1 MIIALIVFGCTA
13 PIATVD
19 TNVPAPTD
27 TDNGSTGDTSAPDSA
42 SDTAGSHHWTGV
54 RGGGEGRWAAI
65 AIQSVDPLV
74 VAYVDAGYWDGNDW
88 FRDASVV
95 AAPFESSLD
104 SETYHTTAS
113 APFLVL
119 YSQPIS
125 VASVGDV
132 TGDGLSN
139 VAAAM
144 QTDLPLIPVD
154 PNDPDFQLLEWDDV
168 VQGWA
173 PGGDIAACDAD
184 QDGQPDLCTALGVDR
199 GPIDGIPDT
208 TWPTDFPD
216 ALDRQHLA
224 IGRTPS
230 TVAWIPTQAGIAQL
244 DLTQTGTL
252 DPSSAPTWNA
262 PAGHTITAL
271 APIDPDGDG
280 LDALLVCSE
289 PDNAVRLLDAFP
301 ADAAPFLTLDAPCDA
316 LEVADFDG
324 DGQLELAVG
333 ADSRVRI
340 HELDGT
346 LLAEHIGVYSPGE
359 DGLGKSMDS
368 ADIDGDGRADLLV
381 AAPDHGALYLTL
393 NAVP

>member
-1 MIIALIVFGCTA
+1 MVTWILVACTA

-19 TNVPAPTD
+19 TAVSTPTPP
-27 TDNGSTGDTSAPDSA
+27 GVSTGDTSTPDSA
-42 SDTAGSHHWTGV
+42 SDTASGHTWSGV
-54 RGGGEGRWAAI
+54 LTDGPGGWAAI
-65 AIQSVDPLV
+65 AIERTNPLT
-74 VAYVDAGYWDGNDW
+74 VAYVHAGFWDGNDL
-88 FRDASVV
+88 FQEATISAAQLDATLSRDIRITARAQHELPQPLRI
-95 AAPFESSLD
+95 AAL
-104 SETYHTTAS
+104 
-113 APFLVL
+113 
-119 YSQPIS
+119 
-125 VASVGDV
+125 GDV
-132 TGDGLSN
+132 TGDGVSN
-139 VAAAM
+139 VGAAM
-144 QTDLPLIPVD
+144 QLDLPVLPIDPTATPYLVD
-154 PNDPDFQLLEWDDV
+154 WDDV

-199 GPIDGIPDT
+199 GPIDGTPDT

-224 IGRTPS
+224 IGHTPS
-230 TVAWIPTQAGIAQL
+230 TVAWIPTQTGVAQL
-244 DLTQTGTL
+244 DLSQTGTL
-252 DPSSAPTWNA
+252 DPSSAPTWTA
-262 PAGHTITAL
+262 PTGHIITAL

-280 LDALLVCSE
+280 LDALLVCSA

-316 LEVADFDG
+316 VEVADFDG